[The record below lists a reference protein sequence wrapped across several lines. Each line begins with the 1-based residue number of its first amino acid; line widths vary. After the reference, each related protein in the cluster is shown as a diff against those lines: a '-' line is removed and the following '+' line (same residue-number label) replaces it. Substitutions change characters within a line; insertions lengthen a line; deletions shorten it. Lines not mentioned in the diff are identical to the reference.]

1 MDNKDK
7 KVDVYFNLHKK
18 IFSVRHNGRVIE
30 HTDAIQLR
38 DVKYIVNVSG
48 KRRVRKE
55 KKKNVHAF
63 VRGYVCDSVI
73 KDITEWWMDSPE
85 LQIRNNSSYNRY
97 EAKYNPYK
105 YDSFVISEDLYTID
119 RPIYESD
126 YAYLKVMNKKPKVI
140 SFLKKISRKDLQG
153 ADTVV

>member
-55 KKKNVHAF
+55 KRKNVHAF
-63 VRGYVCDSVI
+63 VRGYICDSII
-73 KDITEWWMDSPE
+73 KDITEWWMGSPE
-85 LQIRNNSSYNRY
+85 LEVINDSSYNRY

-105 YDSFVISEDLYTID
+105 YDSFVIGENDK
-119 RPIYESD
+119 PIHKSD

-140 SFLKKISRKDLQG
+140 SFLKKTSRKDLQG

>member
-1 MDNKDK
+1 MINKDK
-7 KVDVYFNLHKK
+7 KVDIYFNLHKK
-18 IFSVRHNGRVIE
+18 TFSVRHNGRVIE

-55 KKKNVHAF
+55 KRKNVHAF
-63 VRGYVCDSVI
+63 VRGYICDSAI
-73 KDITEWWMDSPE
+73 FRDTTEWWMDSPE
-85 LQIRNNSSYNRY
+85 LQIRDNSSYNRY

-105 YDSFVISEDLYTID
+105 YDSFVIGENDK
-119 RPIYESD
+119 PIHKSD

-140 SFLKKISRKDLQG
+140 SFLKKVSRKDLQDD
-153 ADTVV
+153 DTVV